1 MSIDIEKLFEGAY
14 YDDEKN
20 TASGTPK
27 REENKTDINDSNTAS
42 DEGSTD
48 ASGAHDLPPDF
59 INTLQSIIKQWCI
72 DNDIETMQKAA
83 SLQWGACCMFI
94 GQYIKQNKI
103 LYDIERTAAR
113 GGVCCY
119 DVVKVSSLVDIWAYL
134 CKVYKKTPLVTD
146 FIDFSGVGRGWFYSD
161 NGHNS
166 NTLTSAGGGIAKKL
180 ADIQAAAIG
189 SGIVDGR
196 ENPTGKI
203 YFSKAVL
210 GWSENG
216 ITRQNSDDM
225 QENNGALP
233 DLSLLSLPNNEKQ

>member
-1 MSIDIEKLFEGAY
+1 MSIDIDKLFEGAN

-20 TASGTPK
+20 AASGTSEK
-27 REENKTDINDSNTAS
+27 STKTENIEDNNTECDA
-42 DEGSTD
+42 GST
-48 ASGAHDLPPDF
+48 AGGAHDLPPDF

-72 DNDIETMQKAA
+72 DNDIETMQKAKQQ
-83 SLQWGACCMFI
+83 QWSAVCMFI

-103 LYDIERTAAR
+103 LADKEKTAAR
-113 GGVCCY
+113 GGVIAY
-119 DVVKVSSLVDIWAYL
+119 DAEKVNNLADLWVYL
-134 CKVYKKTPLVTD
+134 CNAYGKVALVND
-146 FIDFSGVGRGWFYSD
+146 FIYFSGVSRGWFYAD

-166 NTLTSAGGGIAKKL
+166 NTLTSAGGGLVKKL
-180 ADIQAAAIG
+180 SDIQAAAIG

-216 ITRQNSDDM
+216 IMRQNSDDM

>member
-20 TASGTPK
+20 AASGTSEKSTK
-27 REENKTDINDSNTAS
+27 REENKADNTDTS
-42 DEGSTD
+42 DTDGST
-48 ASGAHDLPPDF
+48 AGGAHDLPPDF
-59 INTLQSIIKQWCI
+59 LEVCLSLVSDFCQKFN
-72 DNDIETMQKAA
+72 IEDMQKAA
-83 SLQWGACCMFI
+83 AVQWRACCSYLGMYAKNNNI
-94 GQYIKQNKI
+94 YIDKEKSAKQGGRV
-103 LYDIERTAAR
+103 YDQEKLLQT
-113 GGVCCY
+113 
-119 DVVKVSSLVDIWAYL
+119 VDIWQFL
-134 CKVYKKTPLVTD
+134 CGIYKKMPLMTD
-146 FIDFSGVGRGWFYSD
+146 FIEFAGISHSYLINN
-161 NGHNS
+161 NGHS
-166 NTLTSAGGGIAKKL
+166 KLSSAGGCLYKKLLDIQQSGIA
-180 ADIQAAAIG
+180 

-216 ITRQNSDDM
+216 ITRQNSDDI